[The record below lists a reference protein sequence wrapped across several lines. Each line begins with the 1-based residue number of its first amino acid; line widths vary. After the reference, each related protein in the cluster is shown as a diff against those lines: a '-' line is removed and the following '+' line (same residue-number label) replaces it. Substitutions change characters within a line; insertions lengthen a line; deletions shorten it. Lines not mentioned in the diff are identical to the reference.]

1 MDLNQFFPNGLNLE
15 TAVEVLRPL
24 SIYVI
29 GIAIYAVFVFKFYR
43 FLAARDMFSIDIYK
57 YEESSFQFIRKF
69 FHLVAYVGKYLV
81 LFPFFAF
88 FWFAVLVIML
98 TFLSDGRGMDDT
110 LLIALA
116 TVSAIRFAAYYD
128 EDLSRDLAKILPF
141 ALLAL
146 FLINASFF
154 DIEGSFENL
163 QTVDEHLETAVYYLV
178 FLIGLELVLRF
189 GFGFSVWLFTKRPV
203 KSSAQASSPQAT
215 EQADAVV
222 EESSTDASDIEED
235 QVRGPETV
243 PAN

>member
-1 MDLNQFFPNGLNLE
+1 MDLNQFFPDGLNLE

-24 SIYVI
+24 SVYVI
-29 GIAIYAVFVFKFYR
+29 GIAIYAVFVFRFYR

-69 FHLVAYVGKYLV
+69 FHLVAYVGKYLI
-81 LFPFFAF
+81 LFPVFAF
-88 FWFAVLVIML
+88 FWFAVLLIML
-98 TFLSDGRGMDDT
+98 TFLSDGRGMEDT

-163 QTVDEHLETAVYYLV
+163 QTVEDHLETIVYYLV
-178 FLIGLELVLRF
+178 FLIGLELVLRI

-203 KSSAQASSPQAT
+203 KNSTQSSRRPAT
-215 EQADAVV
+215 SQPDEVV
-222 EESSTDASDIEED
+222 EETSTDASDVQED
-235 QVRGPETV
+235 QVREPDTV